1 MRLFTLK
8 MVLVSVVVGALMLV
22 GSGAALADTGSQNP
36 NYTVTVNIEPDVAAA
51 GDMVTASYAISNN
64 TASWKITKLCLSLQV
79 DDGSAYPLCKY
90 VVLPPSRTLS
100 LSFSFTLPY
109 SVPGTTVTVGLS
121 ASDSNGTSSA
131 SDSIT
136 LS

>member
-8 MVLVSVVVGALMLV
+8 LLFVSIVATALMLA
-22 GSGAALADTGSQNP
+22 GAGAALADTGNQNP
-36 NYTVTVNIEPDVAAA
+36 NYTVAVNIEPDIASV
-51 GDMVTASYAISNN
+51 GDAVTAYYAVANN
-64 TASWKITKLCLSLQV
+64 TGSWKFTKLCLSLKV
-79 DDGSAYPLCKY
+79 DDGDASNLCKY
-90 VVLPPSRTLS
+90 VVLPPSKTLS
-100 LSFSFTLPY
+100 LSYSFILPY